1 MRPAAGGQGAG
12 AALLYPG
19 ISLAYMVGGQAHIHQ
34 IEGDRL
40 RITYCR
46 AGQLVWEQDGG
57 QRHLAPGDFAVQGGA
72 APGETTPET
81 RPSGDF
87 AGLALSVD
95 LQEAAACPPEPLGD
109 AAVFGRLRNRFC
121 GGNQLVVLTENG
133 ESRNLFSAFY
143 DKPGD
148 LQLPYRRIKALELLL
163 YLAGWEPAKDQPQE
177 YRAEQVAVVRA
188 IHGHLLAHMEERV
201 TIEELSR
208 RYLMNPTTLK
218 AAFKAVYG
226 TSLGAHIKEHRM
238 EQAARMLRESGR
250 SIAGIAQA
258 VGYDSQSRFAAAFKE
273 VFGVLPSVYR
283 RQGKE

>member
-87 AGLALSVD
+87 AGLSLSVD
-95 LQEAAACPPEPLGD
+95 LQEAAACPAFYRGQGHASHISGPAGRRLKRFRGPVHEIRTG
-109 AAVFGRLRNRFC
+109 GRLCRI
-121 GGNQLVVLTENG
+121 V
-133 ESRNLFSAFY
+133 Y
-143 DKPGD
+143 
-148 LQLPYRRIKALELLL
+148 LP
-163 YLAGWEPAKDQPQE
+163 
-177 YRAEQVAVVRA
+177 
-188 IHGHLLAHMEERV
+188 
-201 TIEELSR
+201 
-208 RYLMNPTTLK
+208 
-218 AAFKAVYG
+218 
-226 TSLGAHIKEHRM
+226 
-238 EQAARMLRESGR
+238 
-250 SIAGIAQA
+250 
-258 VGYDSQSRFAAAFKE
+258 
-273 VFGVLPSVYR
+273 
-283 RQGKE
+283 